1 MLCGFCWMNVPEIV
15 SLLPYVLYLMS
26 HFRIVCPTEKWWE
39 ISRFICKNYASWNII
54 CWRKSMFFGVSFKMA
69 AWVLVATEGSTLSTC
84 SLATAR
90 QEGTFRST
98 PTAPLEFSQCEE
110 CGQGRGTLPGVRG
123 QVECLPCPGGTFQ
136 NGNSDQGICKPCP
149 LGTFRT
155 ANSSSSEGCLP
166 CQAHTFAD
174 VPGLDACKPCPSFA
188 SQPTPGQ
195 GWCLCDIGSYK
206 DPSDTA
212 TQGATLSCLS
222 CDSLILGSTTRAA
235 EGLSGPTGT
244 PCVCPAGTFWHKPH
258 QDNPFAE
265 CKSCGKGLVCRG
277 GLQARSPVF
286 LEENHWLGLNNI
298 EKHDIFHSNVPVFS
312 GLFEKAH
319 GFFWN
324 RWMVRPSSIR
334 PGSFWILD
342 WWCCLSSNV
351 SICPDMFWYWSM
363 TQWSNHR
370 TKSGATVLWT
380 TGYRNTAFWY
390 SHSIRHMVAPS
401 TCGLV

>member
-123 QVECLPCPGGTFQ
+123 QSECLPCPGGTFQ

-174 VPGLDACKPCPSFA
+174 VPGLDACKACPSLA
-188 SQPTPGQ
+188 SQPRPGQ

-212 TQGATLSCLS
+212 TQGATLSCLP
-222 CDSLILGSTTRAA
+222 CENTLPGSTTLHLNSKQQ
-235 EGLSGPTGT
+235 EDP
-244 PCVCPAGTFWHKPH
+244 
-258 QDNPFAE
+258 
-265 CKSCGKGLVCRG
+265 KGLVGRLV
-277 GLQARSPVF
+277 GLVQRIEQTHFKGF
-286 LEENHWLGLNNI
+286 LQTKNCLGSWWCFLPI
-298 EKHDIFHSNVPVFS
+298 LSAS
-312 GLFEKAH
+312 GL
-319 GFFWN
+319 
-324 RWMVRPSSIR
+324 R
-334 PGSFWILD
+334 
-342 WWCCLSSNV
+342 LSSRKLLA
-351 SICPDMFWYWSM
+351 S
-363 TQWSNHR
+363 
-370 TKSGATVLWT
+370 TKPKQSGCHL
-380 TGYRNTAFWY
+380 
-390 SHSIRHMVAPS
+390 
-401 TCGLV
+401 